1 MACSAAVDEVYARQL
16 LPRKR
21 GYPIFVPEP
30 SVDWPRQFIDR
41 GEDVGDVGFIVDGL
55 FFFVFS
61 LCAPA
66 DDPVNCHGVP
76 DGYPNMHKKGF
87 ELTSS
92 SIKQHDISVKGG
104 LQENELAHVPAGVDV
119 KYTLKSSSSEAAVLN
134 MPDGACSIDYWGLNK
149 LRSCAMQNGE
159 SWYEFIIDKH
169 GMEAPNGSLY
179 LVTGCDKSTT
189 WGITAVS
196 RNLELL
202 NEMALRFTAAPVF
215 DIGFPDKE
223 WSSSEDSYLAT
234 C

>member
-1 MACSAAVDEVYARQL
+1 MACSAAADEVYARQL

-30 SVDWPRQFIDR
+30 GVDWPRQFIDR

-76 DGYPNMHKKGF
+76 DGFQQFRPEPGIFYRYPNMHKKGS

-104 LQENELAHVPAGVDV
+104 LQENEYVACCFFT
-119 KYTLKSSSSEAAVLN
+119 YYWFSISRFQTRTCSS
-134 MPDGACSIDYWGLNK
+134 W
-149 LRSCAMQNGE
+149 
-159 SWYEFIIDKH
+159 
-169 GMEAPNGSLY
+169 
-179 LVTGCDKSTT
+179 
-189 WGITAVS
+189 S
-196 RNLELL
+196 R
-202 NEMALRFTAAPVF
+202 
-215 DIGFPDKE
+215 
-223 WSSSEDSYLAT
+223 